1 MVKLT
6 EVQIEKKINAIIAG
20 LSLRDKCA
28 QLTSVWTSIYFKNGK
43 LNWKKF
49 LKVMKNGIGH
59 VTRIHGVPPDKNGR
73 AVSPSEA
80 RLWGNKIQKY
90 LLTKTRSKI
99 PAIIHEE
106 CLSGVLGMN
115 ATQFPQSIGLGCTFK
130 PESVEKMTAIIRRH
144 MRAFGSHQGLAPVA
158 DIARDFRYGRIEET
172 YGEDP
177 YLIACY
183 MTAYTKGLQGKDLS
197 KGVAVTL
204 KHFAGQ
210 GVNEG
215 GRNIGP
221 VHLNEREYREK
232 DLFPFEAAVREGGAY
247 SVMNAYHEIDGMPC
261 AMNRKL
267 LTGILREEWG
277 FKGYVVSDYGAIVR
291 VKRDHNIASDNKE
304 AAALCI
310 NAGLDLEL
318 PHPNAY
324 DKPLMDAVKEG
335 LVTEETLNN
344 AVRRVLRA
352 KFDLGVIGKPYT
364 RGKKPEMLMDT
375 PNDRKA
381 ALEFAKES
389 IVLLK
394 NNPGVLPL
402 KKKGAIAVVGPNADS
417 AIALMGDYHFSTHF
431 NTDKTPVKFVSILE
445 GIKNKAGKSVVINYA
460 RGCDAKLE
468 DFSGIPEAVSAAEC
482 SDIVVVCVGDLAGI
496 FLNATSGEGCDKTNM
511 DLTES
516 QLELLKALKNTG
528 KPLVVVMV
536 NARPHA
542 LPWVAENCEAVLE
555 VWKPGEEG
563 GNAVAAALFGEYN
576 PGGKLCVSLPH
587 NAGQL
592 PINYNRKPSGFINYM
607 NIKAEPLYPF
617 GFGLSYTTFEF
628 AGLKV
633 DKRRVAAEGKI
644 KISCTVRN
652 TGKVKGDEVVQLYIR
667 DEYASLARPVKELK
681 GFKRITLK
689 PKEKKKISFE
699 LHMEQLAFYNQEMA
713 LIVEPGKFIVMIGSS
728 SADIRLKTSFN
739 VVGET
744 GVVRKRTVYF
754 TKVQIGDKGQATRSK

>member
-1 MVKLT
+1 MSRLT
-6 EVQIEKKINAIIAG
+6 EEHREQQIDSLLAR
-20 LSLRDKCA
+20 LSLREKCA
-28 QLTSVWTSIYFKNGK
+28 QLTSVWTSLYYKNGK

-80 RLWGNKIQKY
+80 RRWGNRIQKY

-130 PESVEKMTAIIRRH
+130 PESVLRMTAIIRRQ

-177 YLIACY
+177 YLIASY

-197 KGVAVTL
+197 KGIAVTL

-232 DLFPFEAAVREGGAY
+232 DLFSFEAAVREGGAY

-267 LTGILREEWG
+267 LTGILRDEWG

-324 DKPLMDAVKEG
+324 AKPLMDAVKDG
-335 LVTEETLNN
+335 LVPEETLNN

-352 KFDLGVIGKPYT
+352 KFDLGAIEKPYT
-364 RGKKPEMLMDT
+364 RGIKPEKLMDT
-375 PNDRKA
+375 KKDRKT
-381 ALEFAKES
+381 ALELARES

-394 NNPGVLPL
+394 NNTCVLPL
-402 KKKGAIAVVGPNADS
+402 KKKGSIAVVGPNADS
-417 AIALMGDYHFSTHF
+417 AIALMGDYHYSTHF
-431 NTDKTPVKFVSILE
+431 NTEKTPVKFITMLE
-445 GIKNKAGKSVVINYA
+445 GIKRKSGKKAVVNYA
-460 RGCDAKLE
+460 RGCDFHAKTPACQ
-468 DFSGIPEAVSAAEC
+468 I
-482 SDIVVVCVGDLAGI
+482 
-496 FLNATSGEGCDKTNM
+496 
-511 DLTES
+511 
-516 QLELLKALKNTG
+516 
-528 KPLVVVMV
+528 
-536 NARPHA
+536 
-542 LPWVAENCEAVLE
+542 
-555 VWKPGEEG
+555 
-563 GNAVAAALFGEYN
+563 
-576 PGGKLCVSLPH
+576 
-587 NAGQL
+587 L
-592 PINYNRKPSGFINYM
+592 PINSGSDGS
-607 NIKAEPLYPF
+607 E
-617 GFGLSYTTFEF
+617 
-628 AGLKV
+628 AGK
-633 DKRRVAAEGKI
+633 
-644 KISCTVRN
+644 
-652 TGKVKGDEVVQLYIR
+652 Y
-667 DEYASLARPVKELK
+667 
-681 GFKRITLK
+681 
-689 PKEKKKISFE
+689 
-699 LHMEQLAFYNQEMA
+699 
-713 LIVEPGKFIVMIGSS
+713 
-728 SADIRLKTSFN
+728 
-739 VVGET
+739 
-744 GVVRKRTVYF
+744 TVYDLQF
-754 TKVQIGDKGQATRSK
+754 ESEGSYVANGVTVQSRSPRSEITPLSRELYFNDELYTDLTVWDTLNHPLPLDFEILEKI